1 MGINFPFEKKPSTIF
16 GSVYRPVAPVLFWS
30 KAFSGWSEVLM
41 VVDTGADYTMLPRY
55 WAKNLG
61 INLERDTTPFKTSG
75 IGGEEKS
82 YFVRSWKIK
91 LVSKEMLVPM
101 GFLDRDDVPPLLGRQ
116 NFLELISVTFNKHIT
131 VFNF

>member
-1 MGINFPFEKKPSTIF
+1 MGVNFPFEKKPSAVF
-16 GSVYRPVAPVLFWS
+16 GSVYRPVAPIQFWS
-30 KAFSGWSEVLM
+30 KAISGWSEVLM

-61 INLERDTTPFKTSG
+61 INLEKDAVAFKTSG

-82 YFVRSWKIK
+82 YFIKSWKVK
-91 LVSKEMLVPM
+91 LSTKEMIIPM

-116 NFLELISVTFNKHIT
+116 NFLELMSVTFNKHCTI
-131 VFNF
+131 FNF